1 MVGVMGEIDP
11 WLREKAGETT
21 NSLVAVKLLERLS
34 LIFWQPSLLVQ
45 LVGDSLWRAIVTM
58 L

>member
-1 MVGVMGEIDP
+1 MVGVMGEIDA
-11 WLREKAGETT
+11 WLRETAGETT
-21 NSLVAVKLLERLS
+21 ISLVAVKLLERLS

-45 LVGDSLWRAIVTM
+45 LVGDSLWRTIVTM